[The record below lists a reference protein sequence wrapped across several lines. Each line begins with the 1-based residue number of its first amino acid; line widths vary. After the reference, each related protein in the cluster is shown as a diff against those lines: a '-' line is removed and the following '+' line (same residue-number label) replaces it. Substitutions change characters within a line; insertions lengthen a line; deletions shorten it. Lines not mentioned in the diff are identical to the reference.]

1 MTVLSLAK
9 RAVATVSPALA
20 AKISIWNRS
29 RSAIS
34 SGESELKLVPAL
46 CRKDGLMLDVGA
58 NVGLYSYASLPHAK
72 GVVAFEPHP
81 DMARMLRQW
90 GEGKLTVM
98 EIAASN
104 AAGETVLRIPVTHG
118 HEQTALSSIE
128 ATPLVKQMSSAGSI
142 RQVPIK
148 MARIDDLNFPS
159 VGFMK
164 IDVEGHE
171 VEVIQGARETIARCR
186 PRLLVETEER
196 HRPGAPA
203 QVQAM
208 LEELGYTGYFLSGNA
223 FHPMREFSKDLHQAL
238 DLGLKRKQVDD
249 VYINNFLFLPDESSL
264 DGLRALLAR
273 A

>member
-9 RAVATVSPALA
+9 RAVAAASPQLA

-29 RSAIS
+29 RSAQS
-34 SGESELKLVPAL
+34 SGEPELRLVPAL

-58 NVGLYSYASLPHAK
+58 NVGLYSYASLPHSK
-72 GVVAFEPHP
+72 GVIAFEPHP
-81 DMARMLRQW
+81 DMAQMLRHW
-90 GEGKLTVM
+90 GNGKLTVM

-104 AAGETVLRIPVTHG
+104 TSGQTVLRIPVDHG
-118 HEQTALSSIE
+118 REQTALSSIE

-142 RQVPIK
+142 REVPIK

-171 VEVIQGARETIARCR
+171 VEVIEGARETIARCR
-186 PRLLVETEER
+186 PTLLVETEER

-203 QVQAM
+203 LVQKM
-208 LEELGYTGYFLSGNA
+208 LGELGYSGYFLSGNTL
-223 FHPMREFSKDLHQAL
+223 HPMNEFSKDLHQAI

-249 VYINNFLFLPDESSL
+249 VYINNFLFLPDKSSL
-264 DGLRALLAR
+264 DSIRALLAR